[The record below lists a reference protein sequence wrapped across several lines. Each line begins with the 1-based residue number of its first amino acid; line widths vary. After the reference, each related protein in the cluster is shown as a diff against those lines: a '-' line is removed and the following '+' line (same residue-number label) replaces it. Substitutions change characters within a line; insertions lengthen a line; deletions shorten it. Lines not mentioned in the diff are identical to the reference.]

1 VLPNAGGHV
10 RIVIMVN
17 YFLSLS
23 VSQALGVCIF
33 GMILIGSAA
42 VLFTDWC
49 VRQVVQHRIAGVDE
63 FAYVDDMWA
72 IVAPAVVPRTSKY
85 NGEVI
90 PMTDDEFRMIDLK
103 SFTCTKCAQ
112 SHLCAYAFDLFNTEG
127 ACLDVVRV

>member
-10 RIVIMVN
+10 RNVIMVN
-17 YFLSLS
+17 YLLSLS
-23 VSQALGVCIF
+23 ASQALGVCIF

-63 FAYVDDMWA
+63 FAYADDMWA
-72 IVAPAVVPRTSKY
+72 IVAPTTMPRTAKY
-85 NGEVI
+85 NGEEL

-103 SFTCTKCAQ
+103 SFTCTLCQHQEHCAF
-112 SHLCAYAFDLFNTEG
+112 AFDLYNTDG
-127 ACLDVVRV
+127 DCLANK